1 MDAAQIE
8 KGPVAPSPSSSGAG
22 TLVALVFVAVALGLC
37 VAAAAVFAGA
47 VVGAGD
53 LQTDRQQFRDVYVF
67 MVGER
72 AAESLFGGD
81 AARVVGMEVDQK
93 GRRLKEVRNM
103 DPATSSLHS
112 KPWAARSR
120 GWRCLRLPS
129 GCFAAAKTRVSLGR
143 AGSCPR
149 SASSPA

>member
-1 MDAAQIE
+1 MDAARIE
-8 KGPVAPSPSSSGAG
+8 KGPVAPSPGSSGAG

-81 AARVVGMEVDQK
+81 VARVVGMEVDQK
-93 GRRLKEVRNM
+93 GRRLLKVRP
-103 DPATSSLHS
+103 D
-112 KPWAARSR
+112 
-120 GWRCLRLPS
+120 GWRLKGSISVEVPESEFDRAHIGDAFDMRS
-129 GCFAAAKTRVSLGR
+129 WSL
-143 AGSCPR
+143 
-149 SASSPA
+149 ASS